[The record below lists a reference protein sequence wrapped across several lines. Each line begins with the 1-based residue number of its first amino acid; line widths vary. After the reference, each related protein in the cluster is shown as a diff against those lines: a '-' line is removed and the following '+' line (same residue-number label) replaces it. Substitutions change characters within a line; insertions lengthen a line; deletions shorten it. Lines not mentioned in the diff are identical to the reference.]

1 MGDISVSTNDDYA
14 YTGIKI
20 IFNLILY
27 KYNLPILV
35 KLFQKVIFMK
45 KTDDLKKKYFDFNLK
60 NTIIGVFTGF
70 INGVFG
76 SGGGTLLVPILN
88 DIVKVE
94 EHKSHATA
102 LSIIIFLT
110 TASSVL
116 YVSKGTYDVNLTIKV
131 AVGSILGGI
140 IGAKLL
146 NKVTGKFLRISFGII
161 MIIAALRMVF

>member
-1 MGDISVSTNDDYA
+1 
-14 YTGIKI
+14 
-20 IFNLILY
+20 
-27 KYNLPILV
+27 
-35 KLFQKVIFMK
+35 MK

-116 YVSKGTYDVNLTIKV
+116 YVSKGTYDVSLTIKV